1 MTVSFRHGQYI
12 LQRPGITG
20 ATKKQEAILAL
31 MARTD
36 GGMALR
42 EILAQMEPQTNE
54 RQLRDE
60 LAVMKARG
68 LIALTGHGRESR
80 WRRL

>member
-1 MTVSFRHGQYI
+1 
-12 LQRPGITG
+12 
-20 ATKKQEAILAL
+20 